1 MARGPNSSSNL
12 IQAVHVTQSI
22 LFVVIISTYDI
33 RRGKAPAHKPRARG
47 SKGVWGVAYLA

>member
-33 RRGKAPAHKPRARG
+33 RRGKAPAHKPRAGG